1 MDFIALAGANCLLR
15 RRVKGRRLW
24 FIAFLSSI
32 GTLIITLTVTE
43 PFCRAIL
50 IHFLLN
56 TGMVV
61 LCFGKSSWRE
71 FLENWAVIYL
81 MVLFLGGV
89 MELLKNSAAGMTFF
103 WIQAV
108 IAALI
113 LSVVTWYLGRR
124 KQFGNQLF
132 PVTLVHRG
140 HAMEIMGYWDSGN
153 QLRDPYDH
161 RPVCILSRH
170 MAAKIL
176 NPKKDRVH
184 FIPYC
189 SLGQKEGLLPVTE
202 IACIIIQNGRHE
214 VEIRP
219 AAVGIANEGLLEGKE
234 YDMILHASML
244 ESRERGTK
252 YDHETCTAKI

>member
-1 MDFIALAGANCLLR
+1 
-15 RRVKGRRLW
+15 
-24 FIAFLSSI
+24 
-32 GTLIITLTVTE
+32 
-43 PFCRAIL
+43 
-50 IHFLLN
+50 
-56 TGMVV
+56 MVV

-71 FLENWAVIYL
+71 FLENWAVVYL
-81 MVLFLGGV
+81 MVIFLGGV
-89 MELLKNSAAGMTFF
+89 MELLKNSATGMTFF

-132 PVTLVHRG
+132 QVTLVHRG

-153 QLRDPYDH
+153 QLRDPYNH

-202 IACIIIQNGRHE
+202 ITCIKIQNGRNK

-244 ESRERGTK
+244 ECQERGTK
-252 YDHETCTAKI
+252 HDHETCTAKI

>member
-32 GTLIITLTVTE
+32 GSLIITLTVTD

-61 LCFGKSSWRE
+61 LCFGKSPWRT

-202 IACIIIQNGRHE
+202 IACIKIQNGRHK

>member
-1 MDFIALAGANCLLR
+1 
-15 RRVKGRRLW
+15 
-24 FIAFLSSI
+24 
-32 GTLIITLTVTE
+32 
-43 PFCRAIL
+43 
-50 IHFLLN
+50 
-56 TGMVV
+56 
-61 LCFGKSSWRE
+61 
-71 FLENWAVIYL
+71 
-81 MVLFLGGV
+81 
-89 MELLKNSAAGMTFF
+89 MELLRSSATGMTFF

-108 IAALI
+108 IAALV

-153 QLRDPYDH
+153 QLRDPYNH
-161 RPVCILSRH
+161 RPVCILSKKV
-170 MAAKIL
+170 AAKIL

-189 SLGQKEGLLPVTE
+189 SLGQKEGLLPMTE
-202 IACIIIQNGRHE
+202 ITCIKIQNGRHE

-219 AAVGIANEGLLEGKE
+219 ATVGIANEGLLEGKE

-244 ESRERGTK
+244 ECQERGTK
-252 YDHETCTAKI
+252 HDHETCTAKI

>member
-1 MDFIALAGANCLLR
+1 
-15 RRVKGRRLW
+15 
-24 FIAFLSSI
+24 
-32 GTLIITLTVTE
+32 
-43 PFCRAIL
+43 
-50 IHFLLN
+50 
-56 TGMVV
+56 MVV

-81 MVLFLGGV
+81 MVIFLGGV
-89 MELLKNSAAGMTFF
+89 MELLRSSATGMTFF

-108 IAALI
+108 IAALV

-140 HAMEIMGYWDSGN
+140 HAMETMGYWDSGN
-153 QLRDPYDH
+153 QLRDPYNH
-161 RPVCILSRH
+161 RPVCILSKKV
-170 MAAKIL
+170 AAKIL

-202 IACIIIQNGRHE
+202 IACIKIQNGRHE

-244 ESRERGTK
+244 ECQERGTK
-252 YDHETCTAKI
+252 HDHETCTAKI

>member
-71 FLENWAVIYL
+71 FLENWAVVYL
-81 MVLFLGGV
+81 MVIFLGGV
-89 MELLKNSAAGMTFF
+89 MELLKNSATGMTFF

-108 IAALI
+108 IAALV
-113 LSVVTWYLGRR
+113 LSVATWYLGRR
-124 KQFGNQLF
+124 KQFGNQL
-132 PVTLVHRG
+132 
-140 HAMEIMGYWDSGN
+140 
-153 QLRDPYDH
+153 RDPYNH

-202 IACIIIQNGRHE
+202 ITCIKIQNGRNK

-244 ESRERGTK
+244 ECQERGTK
-252 YDHETCTAKI
+252 HDHETCTAKI

>member
-1 MDFIALAGANCLLR
+1 MRSQAQ
-15 RRVKGRRLW
+15 
-24 FIAFLSSI
+24 IAFAAQ
-32 GTLIITLTVTE
+32 GKGKKTVVYRISVICGKSDHYTD
-43 PFCRAIL
+43 CHRA
-50 IHFLLN
+50 FLQGDPDSLPAQYRN
-56 TGMVV
+56 GRPVFWKKSV
-61 LCFGKSSWRE
+61 AYVFGKLGSHLSDGPFPWRGYGIIE
-71 FLENWAVIYL
+71 
-81 MVLFLGGV
+81 
-89 MELLKNSAAGMTFF
+89 NSAAGMTFF

-161 RPVCILSRH
+161 IPVCILSRH

-202 IACIIIQNGRHE
+202 ITCIKIQNGRHE

-219 AAVGIANEGLLEGKE
+219 ATVGIANEGLLEGKE

-244 ESRERGTK
+244 ECQERGTK
-252 YDHETCTAKI
+252 HDHETCTAKI

>member
-1 MDFIALAGANCLLR
+1 
-15 RRVKGRRLW
+15 
-24 FIAFLSSI
+24 
-32 GTLIITLTVTE
+32 
-43 PFCRAIL
+43 
-50 IHFLLN
+50 
-56 TGMVV
+56 
-61 LCFGKSSWRE
+61 
-71 FLENWAVIYL
+71 
-81 MVLFLGGV
+81 
-89 MELLKNSAAGMTFF
+89 
-103 WIQAV
+103 
-108 IAALI
+108 
-113 LSVVTWYLGRR
+113 
-124 KQFGNQLF
+124 
-132 PVTLVHRG
+132 
-140 HAMEIMGYWDSGN
+140 MEIMGYWDSGN

-202 IACIIIQNGRHE
+202 IACIKIQNGRHE

-219 AAVGIANEGLLEGKE
+219 AAVGIANEGLLEGKD

>member
-1 MDFIALAGANCLLR
+1 
-15 RRVKGRRLW
+15 
-24 FIAFLSSI
+24 
-32 GTLIITLTVTE
+32 
-43 PFCRAIL
+43 
-50 IHFLLN
+50 
-56 TGMVV
+56 
-61 LCFGKSSWRE
+61 
-71 FLENWAVIYL
+71 
-81 MVLFLGGV
+81 
-89 MELLKNSAAGMTFF
+89 MELLKNSTAGMTFF

-202 IACIIIQNGRHE
+202 IACIKIQNGRHE

>member
-1 MDFIALAGANCLLR
+1 MVPNIYFLCRCLSVTESVDGFYCACGRKLSLR

-81 MVLFLGGV
+81 MVIFLGGV
-89 MELLKNSAAGMTFF
+89 MELLRSSATGMTFF

-108 IAALI
+108 IAALV

-132 PVTLVHRG
+132 
-140 HAMEIMGYWDSGN
+140 
-153 QLRDPYDH
+153 Q
-161 RPVCILSRH
+161 
-170 MAAKIL
+170 
-176 NPKKDRVH
+176 
-184 FIPYC
+184 
-189 SLGQKEGLLPVTE
+189 
-202 IACIIIQNGRHE
+202 
-214 VEIRP
+214 
-219 AAVGIANEGLLEGKE
+219 
-234 YDMILHASML
+234 
-244 ESRERGTK
+244 
-252 YDHETCTAKI
+252 

>member
-1 MDFIALAGANCLLR
+1 
-15 RRVKGRRLW
+15 
-24 FIAFLSSI
+24 
-32 GTLIITLTVTE
+32 
-43 PFCRAIL
+43 
-50 IHFLLN
+50 
-56 TGMVV
+56 
-61 LCFGKSSWRE
+61 
-71 FLENWAVIYL
+71 
-81 MVLFLGGV
+81 
-89 MELLKNSAAGMTFF
+89 MELLRSSATGMTFF

-108 IAALI
+108 IAALV

-140 HAMEIMGYWDSGN
+140 HAMETMGYWDSGN
-153 QLRDPYDH
+153 QLRDPYNH
-161 RPVCILSRH
+161 RPVCILSKKV
-170 MAAKIL
+170 AAKIL

-202 IACIIIQNGRHE
+202 ITCIKIQNGRHE

-219 AAVGIANEGLLEGKE
+219 ATVGIANEGLLEGKE

-244 ESRERGTK
+244 ECQER
-252 YDHETCTAKI
+252 